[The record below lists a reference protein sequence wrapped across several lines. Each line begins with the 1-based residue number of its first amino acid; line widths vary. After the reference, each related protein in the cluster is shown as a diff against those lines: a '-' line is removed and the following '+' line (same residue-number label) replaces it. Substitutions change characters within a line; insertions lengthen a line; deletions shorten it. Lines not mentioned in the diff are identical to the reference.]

1 MSPTQKKVKPF
12 RNFCF
17 YLAGQNYGGKRDT
30 LYGCYGKMAYNDTE
44 REEWAR
50 FLPYF
55 IDNFLKYIMHI
66 YKGQFPLPS
75 HCHTSDFGLYIEL
88 LVAIIV
94 GESASGVTRLGE
106 SVIQTELNKLMPAIA
121 RGLNFFPL
129 VGGLI
134 TGPNGYVVVRAQIK
148 DDDIQIAYETY
159 YTNKEDRSDFR
170 RDPDAYLRF
179 FTDFL
184 LHTTKLIDDVFE
196 ALHGKYGVG
205 YRLPK
210 RLGLDSTVRIESDAT
225 FQSGPPSITGL
236 YIRNDGKNGL
246 NIAELDSEYYRLVY
260 HPSRSVLADKRIIKT
275 SPVDPSDIV
284 DPKADHASDMETE
297 ESRR

>member
-1 MSPTQKKVKPF
+1 
-12 RNFCF
+12 
-17 YLAGQNYGGKRDT
+17 
-30 LYGCYGKMAYNDTE
+30 MAYNDTE
-44 REEWAR
+44 REEWGR

-55 IDNFLKYIMHI
+55 IENFLKYIM
-66 YKGQFPLPS
+66 YKYKWQCPLPS

-106 SVIQTELNKLMPAIA
+106 TVVQTELNKLMPAIA

-148 DDDIQIAYETY
+148 KDDIEIAYETY
-159 YTNKEDRSDFR
+159 YTKKDKSEFR

-179 FTDFL
+179 FTNFL

-196 ALHGKYGVG
+196 ALYGEYGVK
-205 YRLPK
+205 YRLPEC
-210 RLGLDSTVRIESDAT
+210 LGLDSTVRIESDAT

-246 NIAELDSEYYRLVY
+246 NIAKLDSDYYRLVY
-260 HPSRSVLADKRIIKT
+260 HPSRSVLADKRIIR
-275 SPVDPSDIV
+275 SAPVDPSDIV
-284 DPKADHASDMETE
+284 DPKTVDMETE
-297 ESRR
+297 EGTPPSGR